1 MCRGLSYI
9 VGHVPRT
16 ALRRL
21 TVFLLLMECVAVP
34 GLSQSRQSK
43 ENAIPG
49 VILVQYESSAKVT
62 YPSVLEITS
71 METAFPFLDNLTGKK
86 AGLQSV
92 QVLQRVYR
100 VHYEA
105 GLLPHR
111 AAKIMASQPGVV
123 YAEPQFRRRRTG
135 TPVQIGSVK
144 DSAIQMPLPNDPLFE
159 NNAYMER
166 MEMVKAW
173 DHVKGENGEVVI
185 AVVDTGT
192 DWDHPDL
199 LANVWTNPNE
209 IPDNGADDDDNGF
222 VDDLHGWNFAND
234 TGDPRTFPGDE
245 GHGTAVAGAAV
256 AVANNNLGMAGTS
269 WNAKLMS
276 INVACAADDFE
287 YLCSGNDG
295 ILYAS
300 VNGAQII
307 NLSYGGFKYSRTEE
321 LVIQAATD
329 LGSLVV
335 ASTQNENIEMIEYW
349 DYPSSLVTSLNVCGT
364 ERDSYQVSSG
374 YGYTVDV
381 CTASDDV
388 ITTSSG
394 LYYLWTGTSFA
405 GPLVS
410 GIAAL
415 VKTRFPEFG
424 PEQVREQIRATA
436 DSRIYQDHPA
446 SYEGLLGRGYVNA
459 YRAVTE
465 TDKISVR
472 MVNWEAANQ
481 SLDPQEQTR
490 ITATFES
497 FLADA
502 ENLTVEFVSS
512 LPQVTFPDGSTFNIG
527 PLSGGEQIKIEFSLM
542 PAADIPYK
550 SFLFV
555 EPRISTSDGLIV
567 SGSDAVRLL
576 VRDTQVA
583 LHETATISYT
593 MTSEGNIGYTNF
605 GWTRETDYIGQVGQA
620 YLKGKSFLHEAGL
633 LVGIDPYRV
642 AGSVFQE
649 GRNFSQH
656 EDFFSISPMEFLK
669 NEEGHQMSRVM
680 MMAKA
685 NKLPS
690 LKIVQESLVN
700 ALNHYEDMAL
710 FRYRLKNQSN
720 ESVEGVHAGL
730 YFAFTNIFNDS
741 VGMGRYQNGD
751 NEEIFPYMGLTQR
764 FDVGYMGFVVLSD
777 LAKKHYRTYSEEE
790 WYRELFQPEDAWDGL
805 TGGIV
810 MPSVQDIEGGEAQ
823 LMASGPHEIA
833 AHSEVVIDFAIV
845 FGEDLDD
852 LTESVS
858 RAFVLRDSWISI
870 PANSATGS
878 GTELPESVV
887 LWGNYPNPVSGITNI
902 EFDLPSTAQISVR
915 VTDLLGRTVKTLS
928 YGRFGPGRAHLLQIN
943 ADELGAG
950 VYYYT
955 LSAFMEDQVVEQS
968 RAMTIVR

>member
-9 VGHVPRT
+9 VGHVPRI

-21 TVFLLLMECVAVP
+21 TVVLLLMECVAVP
-34 GLSQSRQSK
+34 SLSQFSK
-43 ENAIPG
+43 IARNAVPG

-62 YPSVLEITS
+62 YPSVLEIAS
-71 METAFPFLDNLTGKK
+71 IEAAFPFLDNLTGKN

-92 QVLQRVYR
+92 QTLQRVYR

-105 GLLPHR
+105 DLLPHR
-111 AAKIMASQPGVV
+111 AAKIMARQPGVV
-123 YAEPQFRRRRTG
+123 YAEPQYRRRRTG
-135 TPVQIGSVK
+135 IPVQMESVK
-144 DSAIQMPLPNDPLFE
+144 DSAIQMLLPNDPLFE

-173 DHVKGENGEVVI
+173 DHVKGEDGDVVI

-199 LANVWTNPNE
+199 IANVWTNPNE
-209 IPDNGADDDDNGF
+209 IPDNGVDDDGNGF
-222 VDDLHGWNFAND
+222 VDDLLGWNFAND
-234 TGDPRTFPGDE
+234 TGDPRTFPGDP

-256 AVANNNLGMAGTS
+256 AVANNNLGTAGTS

-276 INVACAADDFE
+276 LNVACAADDFE
-287 YLCSGNDG
+287 YLCSENDG

-300 VNGAQII
+300 ANGAQII
-307 NLSYGGFKYSRTEE
+307 NLSYGGFKYDSTEE

-335 ASTQNENIEMIEYW
+335 VSAQDYKIEMIEYW
-349 DYPSSLVTSLNVCGT
+349 DYPSSFVTTLNVCGT
-364 ERDSYQVSSG
+364 DMDSYQVNSSR
-374 YGYTVDV
+374 GYTIDV
-381 CTASDDV
+381 CTASRV
-388 ITTSSG
+388 LTTSGGGYFFSR
-394 LYYLWTGTSFA
+394 GTSFA
-405 GPLVS
+405 APLVS

-415 VKTRFPEFG
+415 VMTRFPEFG

-436 DSRIYQDHPA
+436 DSKIYQHHPP

-472 MVNWEAANQ
+472 MVNWEATNQ

-502 ENLTVEFVSS
+502 ENLTVEFVSN
-512 LPQVTFPDGSTFNIG
+512 LPQVTFPGGSTFNIG

-567 SGSDAVRLL
+567 SGSDAVRFIANDAQL
-576 VRDTQVA
+576 A
-583 LHETATISYT
+583 LHETATLSYT
-593 MTSEGNIGYTNF
+593 MTSEGNIGHTDF
-605 GWTRETDYIGQVGQA
+605 GWTRTTDYIGQVGQA
-620 YLKGKSFLHEAGL
+620 YLKGRSFSHEAGL

-642 AGSVFQE
+642 AGSVFE
-649 GRNFSQH
+649 KKRNFSQNQ
-656 EDFFSISPMEFLK
+656 DFFPISSMEFLK

-685 NKLPS
+685 NKLPG

-700 ALNHYEDMAL
+700 ALNHYEDVVL

-730 YFAFTNIFNDS
+730 YFAFTNKFNDS
-741 VGMGRYQNGD
+741 TGMGRYQNGD

-764 FDVGYMGFVVLSD
+764 FDVGYVGFVVLSD
-777 LAKKHYRTYSEEE
+777 LAKKHYRTYEEEE
-790 WYRELFQPEDAWDGL
+790 WYRELFQPEDVWDGL

-845 FGEDLDD
+845 FGEDLGD
-852 LTESVS
+852 LTENVS
-858 RAFVLRDSWISI
+858 NAFVLRDSWIDI
-870 PANSATGS
+870 PANIAARS
-878 GTELPESVV
+878 GAELPEFVV

-902 EFDLPSTAQISVR
+902 EFDLPSTAQISVV
-915 VTDLLGRTVKTLS
+915 VTDLLGRTVKTLP

-943 ADELGAG
+943 ADELSAG